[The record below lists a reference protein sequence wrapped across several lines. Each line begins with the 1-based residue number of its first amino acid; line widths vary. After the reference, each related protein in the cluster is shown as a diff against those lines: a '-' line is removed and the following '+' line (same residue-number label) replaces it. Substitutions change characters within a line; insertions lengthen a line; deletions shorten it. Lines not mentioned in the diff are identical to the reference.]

1 MRKKAADY
9 YTKKLGNV
17 NGIVVPDKSIGTEH
31 AHHLY
36 VIRITNKYDITR
48 DVLFQKLLKKGIRT
62 SVHYKPLHK
71 FTIFKKM
78 AKTIDSLSNSKDAYT
93 QILSL
98 PIYPSIS
105 KKQQDIVISN
115 IEKYGADQNIC

>member
-1 MRKKAADY
+1 
-9 YTKKLGNV
+9 
-17 NGIVVPDKSIGTEH
+17 
-31 AHHLY
+31 
-36 VIRITNKYDITR
+36 
-48 DVLFQKLLKKGIRT
+48 
-62 SVHYKPLHK
+62 
-71 FTIFKKM
+71 M

>member
-1 MRKKAADY
+1 MCIRDRLRKKAADY

-17 NGIVVPDKSIGTEH
+17 NGVVVPDKSIGTEH

-36 VIRITNKYDITR
+36 VIRITRKYGITR
-48 DVLFQKLLKKGIRT
+48 DILFQKLLKKGIRT

-71 FTIFKKM
+71 FTISKKM
-78 AKTIDSLSNSKDAYT
+78 AAFDGLSNSKNAYS

-105 KKQQDIVISN
+105 KKQQNLVINN
-115 IEKYGADQNIC
+115 IKKYEI